1 PNVAQ
6 EDGETCL
13 HVAARNGNKAIM
25 SLMLAERADPEIKS
39 KIGETPL
46 HVAAKE
52 CNFEAAAL
60 LLNHLKFDKTEEEI
74 HDYVNEK
81 TTEGFTCMHYAAE
94 IQQDQLHFPAEDAKL
109 VNLLIDHGGK
119 VEEQADKTNET
130 AMHLAARSGN
140 HSALLAMVNKIGAG
154 TVQIVQ
160 NKQSKNGWS
169 PLLEACSRGH
179 VQVARLLL
187 QHHARVDVFDE
198 AGRTALHLAAM
209 NGHLQLTHLLLQNK
223 AFVNSKS
230 KTGEAPLHLAAMNG
244 HVKVVNCLVQDHAA
258 SLEAITLDN
267 QTALHFAAK
276 FGQLAVSQTL
286 LALGANPNARDDKGQ
301 TPLHL
306 AAENDFPDVV
316 KVFLK
321 MKQNNK
327 AVLTAIDHNGFT
339 CAHIAA
345 MKGSLAVVRALM
357 IIDKPMVIEAKT
369 KSMEATT
376 LHMAA
381 AGGHE
386 KIVKIL
392 LENGA
397 NSTDENAHGMTALH
411 LGAKNG

>member
-25 SLMLAERADPEIKS
+25 SLMLAEKADPEIKS

-60 LLNHLKFDKTEEEI
+60 LLNHLKTYKTEEEI
-74 HDYVNEK
+74 NDYVNEK
-81 TTEGFTCMHYAAE
+81 TADGFTCMYYAAE

-187 QHHARVDVFDE
+187 QHHAPVDVFDE

-209 NGHLQLTHLLLQNK
+209 NG
-223 AFVNSKS
+223 S
-230 KTGEAPLHLAAMNG
+230 
-244 HVKVVNCLVQDHAA
+244 
-258 SLEAITLDN
+258 
-267 QTALHFAAK
+267 
-276 FGQLAVSQTL
+276 
-286 LALGANPNARDDKGQ
+286 
-301 TPLHL
+301 
-306 AAENDFPDVV
+306 
-316 KVFLK
+316 
-321 MKQNNK
+321 
-327 AVLTAIDHNGFT
+327 
-339 CAHIAA
+339 
-345 MKGSLAVVRALM
+345 
-357 IIDKPMVIEAKT
+357 
-369 KSMEATT
+369 
-376 LHMAA
+376 
-381 AGGHE
+381 
-386 KIVKIL
+386 
-392 LENGA
+392 
-397 NSTDENAHGMTALH
+397 
-411 LGAKNG
+411 